1 MKFIHVL
8 ATLIVATLAVCF
20 SGQTIAQNKQSDA
33 SISGHIID
41 AKTGEHLPYVT
52 VMVGGTQI
60 GIQTSSS
67 GHYAIRNLPV
77 GKHDIIASFVGYKDA
92 TVSLDI
98 EAGKSY
104 EVNFSLE
111 EESLSLDGVV
121 VSATRNRTSRKMA
134 PTLVNVIDSRIFA
147 TTSSPTLAEGLT
159 FQPGVRIEN
168 DCQNCGFTQARING
182 LDGHYSQILID
193 SRPIFSALAGVYGL
207 EQIPASMIDRV
218 EVVRGGGSALF
229 GASAIGGTINIITK
243 EAMRSSAGI
252 SHELTSIGM
261 SGALDNNTSM
271 NASMVTDNG
280 RGGLFVFGQRRS
292 RDGYDADNDGFTEIP
307 TLNTI
312 TVGTRGHL
320 RINPFSKL
328 KFEYHGVKEFRRG
341 GDRLDRP
348 AHEALIAE
356 QTEHINNSGSISYDG
371 QSQDGKHIWNTYV
384 SAQHIRR
391 NSYYG
396 TGMDPNAYGKTTDF
410 TAVGGGQ
417 YSYKF
422 DRLFFMPA
430 QLTAGLEYNFDNLN
444 DISLGYAHKT
454 AQKINIIGSYLQNEW
469 KNEHWGLLGGVRID
483 KHNLIRKPIFSP
495 RVNIRYSPFRDLSF
509 RAIYAK
515 GFRAPQ
521 AFDEDLHVAVA
532 GGNRIR
538 IKLADN
544 LKEEKS
550 HSFST
555 SADWYLSLGNVSIN
569 LMAEGFFTILKDT
582 YSLRPTGNKTD
593 DGKSTIMERY
603 NGSGAKVYGCT
614 VEGKL
619 AVSKIFS
626 LQGGLTIQRSRY
638 DEAQAWSDDE
648 NVAPVSKMFRSP
660 DIYGYM
666 VTCYSPFKNFDI
678 DLSGTYTGSMLTQH
692 LTGSG
697 TDVDVAV
704 NTPSFWDMSCKISY
718 EFNVMK
724 SCRINLHAGVK
735 NIFNAY
741 QKDFDKGELR
751 DSGYIYGP
759 SLPRSLVIGMGLSF

>member
-1 MKFIHVL
+1 MKSTHIL
-8 ATLIVATLAVCF
+8 ATLIVAILAVCF
-20 SGQTIAQNKQSDA
+20 SVQSNAQSKQSDA

-60 GIQTSSS
+60 GIQTSLS
-67 GHYAIRNLPV
+67 GHYAIRNLPL
-77 GKHDIIASFVGYKDA
+77 GKHDIIASFIGYKDA
-92 TVSLDI
+92 TASLEI

-104 EVNFSLE
+104 EVNFDLE
-111 EESLSLDGVV
+111 QESLSLDGVV

-147 TTSSPTLAEGLT
+147 STSSPTLAEGLT
-159 FQPGVRIEN
+159 FQPGVRVEN

-193 SRPIFSALAGVYGL
+193 SRPVFSALAGVYGL

-271 NASMVTDNG
+271 NASMVTDDG
-280 RGGLFVFGQRRS
+280 KGGFFVFGQRRS
-292 RDGYDADNDGFTEIP
+292 RNGYDANNDGFTDIP
-307 TLNTI
+307 ELNSI
-312 TVGTRGHL
+312 TVGTRGHI
-320 RINPFSKL
+320 RVNPFSKV
-328 KFEYHGVKEFRRG
+328 KFEYHGIKEYRRG
-341 GDRLDRP
+341 GDRLDQP

-356 QTEHINNSGSISYDG
+356 QTEHINNSGSLSYDG
-371 QSQDGKHIWNTYV
+371 QSQDGKNIWNAYI

-417 YSYKF
+417 YSHKF
-422 DRLFFMPA
+422 DHLLFMPA
-430 QLTAGLEYNFDNLN
+430 QLTAGLEYNYDDMN
-444 DISLGYAHKT
+444 DKSLGYDYKT
-454 AQKINIIGSYLQNEW
+454 AQTINIFGTYVQNEW
-469 KNEHWGLLGGVRID
+469 KNDHWGILGGVRID
-483 KHNLIRKPIFSP
+483 KHNLIDRPIFSP

-521 AFDEDLHVAVA
+521 TFDEDLHIAVA
-532 GGNRIR
+532 GGERIR

-550 HSFST
+550 HSFSA
-555 SADWYLSLGNVSIN
+555 SADWYHNFGNLSVN
-569 LMAEGFFTILKDT
+569 LMAEGFFTILKDS
-582 YSLRPTGNKTD
+582 YALRQTGDKAD
-593 DGKSTIMERY
+593 GGKSNIMERY

-614 VEGKL
+614 MEGKL
-619 AVSKIFS
+619 AISSAFS
-626 LQGGLTIQRSRY
+626 LQGGLTLQRSLY
-638 DEAQAWSDDE
+638 DEAQSWSDDE
-648 NVAPVSKMFRSP
+648 KVAPTRELFRSP

-666 VTCYSPFKNFDI
+666 VACYSPFKNFDI

-704 NTPSFWDMSCKISY
+704 NTPSFWDVSCKVGY
-718 EFNVMK
+718 EFSLMK
-724 SCRINLHAGVK
+724 ICRLSVHAGVK